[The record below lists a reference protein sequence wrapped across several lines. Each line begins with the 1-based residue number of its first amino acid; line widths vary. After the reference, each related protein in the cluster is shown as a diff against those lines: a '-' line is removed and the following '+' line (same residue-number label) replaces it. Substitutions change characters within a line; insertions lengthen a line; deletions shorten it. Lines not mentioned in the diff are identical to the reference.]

1 MRRIALICAVALL
14 LLVFVSCKGWGPQ
27 DPVTTPPEQVSEEP
41 TSSET
46 TPEVTTPEV
55 TTPEET
61 TPEETT
67 PEATT
72 PAVTEPDFE
81 NDPDPDGT
89 KRY

>member
-1 MRRIALICAVALL
+1 MRRISLICAVALL

-27 DPVTTPPEQVSEEP
+27 DPVTTPTEQATQAP
-41 TSSET
+41 TSSE
-46 TPEVTTPEV
+46 TTPEV

-72 PAVTEPDFE
+72 PAVTEPDFS